1 MKKLVLL
8 LLLQGGLAVADIPP
22 GPPPKPADKE
32 GFEPVSDKDLER
44 ARVDEAIPGANLI
57 AGAYGFIFGAVILYA
72 WTIGRRANRVEGEL
86 NNLHARVA
94 KKLDELNAASKK
106 S

>member
-8 LLLQGGLAVADIPP
+8 LLLQGGLAVADVVPV
-22 GPPPKPADKE
+22 KAADKD
-32 GFEPVSDKDLER
+32 GFQPVSDKDLER
-44 ARVDEAIPGANLI
+44 ARVDETIPGANLI

-72 WTIGRRANRVEGEL
+72 WNIGRRANRVEGEL
-86 NNLHARVA
+86 DNLSARVA